1 MGACVVPKG
10 TTPAQLFARI
20 FAVWVDKKAPQ
31 AERDN
36 AERKLDAW
44 LKRHSKTRA
53 DIPAILIQA
62 AADDAA
68 AQPPPP
74 PSDPRDAAPHPF
86 DDPKFTPAGLV
97 EGIVSKYV
105 SMSEHVRLIISL
117 WTPFT
122 HVYSQFAI
130 APRIALVSEDPDS
143 GKSTLRKVLKHL
155 VYRSNREVLGTA
167 AVIERFLAR
176 GPCTLLL
183 DELDHLDTEARK
195 RLQRIWN
202 IGHERGAE
210 ISLMIGGE
218 EKYLS
223 VYAPMLAAGIG
234 SFLAPTQKSRTFT
247 LEMTPYTEATKPER
261 DYNTDLNVEEL
272 DAVYSYL
279 CNWARKVK
287 LNPRP
292 SMPAGVIRRFADDAR
307 GLLAIADSCSA
318 EWGRRAREAM
328 VFLLEKEKAERPQIT
343 LLRHGLMIF
352 DALGLDQIKST
363 LFNQELKRLDVPDAR
378 WTRYRGPSGT
388 DYAHPLEM
396 HEQATLL
403 AKVDIESTRC
413 RSPRGRQF
421 RGYKRAQFEEAWRKH
436 GAAAR
441 DKAEPGRGR
450 LRLISSPQSD

>member
-1 MGACVVPKG
+1 
-10 TTPAQLFARI
+10 
-20 FAVWVDKKAPQ
+20 
-31 AERDN
+31 
-36 AERKLDAW
+36 
-44 LKRHSKTRA
+44 
-53 DIPAILIQA
+53 
-62 AADDAA
+62 
-68 AQPPPP
+68 
-74 PSDPRDAAPHPF
+74 
-86 DDPKFTPAGLV
+86 
-97 EGIVSKYV
+97 
-105 SMSEHVRLIISL
+105 
-117 WTPFT
+117 
-122 HVYSQFAI
+122 
-130 APRIALVSEDPDS
+130 
-143 GKSTLRKVLKHL
+143 
-155 VYRSNREVLGTA
+155 
-167 AVIERFLAR
+167 VIERFLAR

-183 DELDHLDTEARK
+183 DELDHLDTAARK

-202 IGHERGAE
+202 IGHERSAE

-234 SFLAPTQKSRTFT
+234 SFLAPTQRSRTFT

-343 LLRHGLMIF
+343 LLRHGLAIF
-352 DALGLDQIKST
+352 DALEPGLDQIKS
-363 LFNQELKRLDVPDAR
+363 
-378 WTRYRGPSGT
+378 TRYRGPSGT

-421 RGYKRAQFEEAWRKH
+421 RGYRRAQFEEAWRKH

-441 DKAEPGRGR
+441 DKAEPGRSR